1 MFSEIV
7 SIGTEI
13 LMGEIVDTN
22 SGYLASKLP
31 EMDIELK
38 AVSVIGDDL
47 ESLSNTLIRALD
59 SSDIIITTGGLGP
72 TSDDLTREAISE
84 VLKEKMIIDKLMLA
98 HLKKVFKRRQL
109 FMSSHNLKQAT
120 LIPSAKPIHNAIG
133 TAPGWWVEKDGHI
146 IIAMP
151 GPPAEMK
158 LMWLNEVAPMLLK
171 LHKDSSIATLTIKTF
186 GLPEATISEM
196 IAPLFKSENP
206 YLGIY
211 ARPDGV
217 FLRAIAKAPNQL
229 AAQMLL
235 VPLQEEIESSLG
247 PNIWGKDEDI
257 LEERIS
263 SILSERS
270 ETLSTMESFTGGA
283 LASAIT
289 DVTGSS
295 KFFKGGIVTYTDEAK
310 INHGVDKKLI
320 EQYGAISPE
329 VAENMAVAICEH
341 MKTNA
346 GIGTTGI
353 AGSESVQGIAP
364 GTTYIGIAYNGHTK
378 VINGHF
384 PSNRT
389 LVKRRGVIQ
398 SLLELIRML
407 D

>member
-1 MFSEIV
+1 MLSEIV

-31 EMDIELK
+31 EIDIEVK
-38 AVSVIGDDL
+38 AISVIADDR
-47 ESLSNTLIRALD
+47 ESLSNALIKALD
-59 SSDIIITTGGLGP
+59 RSDIIITTGGLGP
-72 TSDDLTREAISE
+72 TSDDLTREAISD
-84 VLKEKMIIDKLMLA
+84 VLKEKMTIDKSMLV
-98 HLKKVFKRRQL
+98 HLKKIFKHRQL

-133 TAPGWWVEKDGHI
+133 TAPGWWVEKDQHI
-146 IIAMP
+146 IIALP
-151 GPPAEMK
+151 GPPAELK
-158 LMWLNEVAPMLLK
+158 LMWLNEVVPMLLK
-171 LHKDSSIATLTIKTF
+171 LHKDTSIATMTIKTF

-217 FLRAIAKAPNQL
+217 FLRAIAKAPNKL

-235 VPLQEEIESSLG
+235 SPLQQEIESSLG
-247 PNIWGKDEDI
+247 PNIWGTNEDI

-263 SILSERS
+263 AIFRDRS

-289 DVTGSS
+289 DVSGSS
-295 KFFKGGIVTYTDEAK
+295 NFFKGGLVTYTDESK

-320 EQYGAISPE
+320 EQYGTISPE
-329 VAENMAVAICEH
+329 VAENMAVSICKH
-341 MKTNA
+341 MQTNA

-353 AGSESVQGIAP
+353 AGSESVHGIAR

-384 PSNRT
+384 PSNRA

-398 SLLELIRML
+398 SLLEMIRML
-407 D
+407 A